1 MQLMKNAGSMSIRRN
16 THMRSLH
23 LEYSRLDV
31 TTKVLADLFDLQ
43 QVDMKVNL
51 PILSSNTTGI
61 ELNFPTWL
69 TGIFYL
75 KIQDGDQS
83 FLQKIAIQ

>member
-1 MQLMKNAGSMSIRRN
+1 
-16 THMRSLH
+16 MRSLH
-23 LEYSRLDV
+23 LEYPRLDGR
-31 TTKVLADLFDLQ
+31 TNILADLFDFQ
-43 QVDMKVNL
+43 QVDMNVNL

-83 FLQKIAIQ
+83 FLKKIAIQ